1 LNSEPALWPH
11 RLALLLCCATF
22 PLVWI
27 GGMVTTYKA
36 GMAVPDWPTTYGYNL
51 FLYPWKTWIFGPWD
65 LFIEHGHRL
74 FASAVGMLTIAL
86 CVLLWKTAQPRWL
99 LMLGFVALAAVIFQ
113 GVLGGLRVVLNE
125 RTLAMLHG
133 CTGPAFFAFTAA
145 LAAVSSR
152 RWREN
157 SNSAT
162 GDASPGLLF
171 MTVATPVLAYL
182 QIILGAQVRHI
193 APDAA
198 PQTFQILV
206 FFHVA
211 VGLALLAQIIA
222 AAVAVWRSRI
232 AASVNIRLAL
242 ILCGLVA
249 VQVVLGCGTWI
260 VKYGWPAFLFN
271 SDNSVAFTVQAQSWW
286 QAQITTAHV
295 AVGSL
300 IFALSTVQAVF
311 CVHQMWPQFR
321 KLRSAGV
328 AATESPRQMNF
339 DRRLTGKSLA
349 EAAG

>member
-1 LNSEPALWPH
+1 M
-11 RLALLLCCATF
+11 
-22 PLVWI
+22 I
-27 GGMVTTYKA
+27 
-36 GMAVPDWPTTYGYNL
+36 
-51 FLYPWKTWIFGPWD
+51 
-65 LFIEHGHRL
+65 
-74 FASAVGMLTIAL
+74 
-86 CVLLWKTAQPRWL
+86 
-99 LMLGFVALAAVIFQ
+99 
-113 GVLGGLRVVLNE
+113 
-125 RTLAMLHG
+125 HG
-133 CTGPAFFAFTAA
+133 CIGPAFFAFTAA

-157 SNSAT
+157 SNSAA
-162 GDASPGLLF
+162 GDPSPGLMF

-222 AAVAVWRSRI
+222 AAVAVWRSKI
-232 AASVNIRLAL
+232 ASATNVRLAL

-249 VQVVLGCGTWI
+249 IQVALGCGTWI

-311 CVHQMWPQFR
+311 CVRQMWPQFR
-321 KLRSAGV
+321 KLRSTGV
-328 AATESPRQMNF
+328 TATESPRQMNF